1 MSGWLVAGVAAALTA
16 GLLWRLCTGLERR
29 ARAERAELAWRT
41 AELRVNAEHARRA
54 VNRGDLAPIWAE
66 SAEAVLLTAEAE
78 LFLYDMATL

>member
-1 MSGWLVAGVAAALTA
+1 MSGWMATGLAAASIA
-16 GLLWRLCTGLERR
+16 GLLWWLRESLGRR

-54 VNRGDLAPIWAE
+54 VNRGELAPIWAE

>member
-1 MSGWLVAGVAAALTA
+1 M
-16 GLLWRLCTGLERR
+16 WRLRTVVDRR
-29 ARAERAELAWRT
+29 AKAERAELAWRT

>member
-1 MSGWLVAGVAAALTA
+1 MSGWVVTSLTA
-16 GLLWRLCTGLERR
+16 ASAAGLMWRVRTVLDRR